1 MIEQVKNTEQA
12 RSEYRFISA
21 FEMDA
26 RYYGMQKG
34 IQQGRREGIAQGRSE
49 GIAQGS
55 YQTKLETARLMKE
68 AHCETDFIMRMTKL
82 SKEEIEKL

>member
-1 MIEQVKNTEQA
+1 MVETVKSTEQA

-26 RYYGMQKG
+26 LYYGRQKG
-34 IQQGRREGIAQGRSE
+34 REEGRKEGIAQGRSE
-49 GIAQGS
+49 GFSDGLR
-55 YQTKLETARLMKE
+55 QTAKILKQLGDSTQK
-68 AHCETDFIMRMTKL
+68 IMQATGL

>member
-1 MIEQVKNTEQA
+1 MIEKVKSTEQA

-26 RYYGMQKG
+26 RRAG
-34 IQQGRREGIAQGRSE
+34 IQEGIQAGIAQGRSE
-49 GIAQGS
+49 GIVQGS
-55 YQTKLETARLMKE
+55 YQTKLETARLMKQANCE
-68 AHCETDFIMRMTKL
+68 ADFIMQMTRL